1 MLLAIP
7 RPLPFA
13 LGMAILECLA
23 GKNWALRLRRLGG
36 RTRGAYESF
45 LYIKKPKKKEKEKG
59 PAVQSDFMSILICFQ
74 KHRFIN
80 NIPKTG
86 SRAGVTTL
94 VPTHASASVRE
105 CSH

>member
-13 LGMAILECLA
+13 LGMAILEFLA
-23 GKNWALRLRRLGG
+23 GKNWAPRLRLGG

-45 LYIKKPKKKEKEKG
+45 LYIEKQKQKKEKEKG
-59 PAVQSDFMSILICFQ
+59 PAVQSDFMSIRICFR

-94 VPTHASASVRE
+94 VPTHA
-105 CSH
+105 